1 MWMHAEVNEFVEGD
15 HHRGLRS
22 STPRHPLATAVR
34 PTDPRPVYLM
44 MCGSW
49 KAVLSSTLVKS
60 KPVAISVSSAAA
72 AACRGVLRLG

>member
-1 MWMHAEVNEFVEGD
+1 MWMYAEVNEIVEGD

-22 STPRHPLATAVR
+22 STPPHPLATAVR
-34 PTDPRPVYLM
+34 PTDPRSVSLM

-49 KAVLSSTLVKS
+49 KAVLYSTLVRS
-60 KPVAISVSSAAA
+60 MLVAISVSSAAA